1 MDIKRKKYDL
11 IFRLSF
17 VSYVLIL
24 IASPYVTAQTWADII
39 LLIFIMTLVYQFVY
53 IFFLRK
59 KYNKKFSN
67 VFFRFLLY
75 GMTSVSVY
83 IIIGY
88 FDNFINGYTPTDW
101 VGNKTHDTYYGIQ
114 AILEDDWKNIF
125 CVPYLIF
132 NLLIII
138 VFKFINKKLE
148 KNKKC

>member
-1 MDIKRKKYDL
+1 MDIKKEKYDL
-11 IFRLSF
+11 IYRLSF

-24 IASPYVTAQTWADII
+24 IARPYVTAQIWADII
-39 LLIFIMTLVYQFVY
+39 LLLFIITLVYQFIY

-59 KYNKKFSN
+59 KYNKNFRN

-75 GMTSVSVY
+75 GITSVSVY
-83 IIIGY
+83 ILIGY
-88 FDNFINGYTPTDW
+88 VDNFINGYTPTDW

-114 AILEDDWKNIF
+114 AILEDDWKNLI

-138 VFKFINKKLE
+138 VFKFVNKKL
-148 KNKKC
+148 KRIKY

>member
-1 MDIKRKKYDL
+1 MDIKREKYDL

-101 VGNKTHDTYYGIQ
+101 VGNKIHDTYYGIQ

-132 NLLIII
+132 NLLIIS
-138 VFKFINKKLE
+138 K
-148 KNKKC
+148 